1 MKIPQREDVVG
12 LEAPRTQ
19 PGKAVGP
26 VEGSLGDSYIT
37 AMRGMS
43 KELNELSA
51 LQFDLAKNAMEGQI
65 NSFDIYVNARTKQYN
80 EELSLATSN
89 EQITK
94 LLGDYERDIANT
106 GTEMLGEKNYQ
117 GWYNA
122 KGGVTLAGSVY
133 AANVSNA
140 QLQIKLNNERLD
152 NQGRELNTLA
162 GTAQTAEERQKY
174 IDQYYDILKK
184 NVANGTITEA
194 QLQEKKQQFN
204 YDLTTSMVIKSM
216 EDNPEET
223 ANKLRNDKNFAP
235 ILTFPDRLR
244 LAEQAESIS
253 FRRQGTA
260 KGQRVKDSLNIW
272 VPLYQAPAMA
282 GLSEDK
288 ATGKYTIE
296 TEIPYYNEQGKK
308 VGILHGSY
316 NDIARQVYDIST
328 RNENQLRYVMQA
340 LYKQAGKNVPLS
352 EISMDD
358 ARSFRKEM
366 RSDYISE
373 ENTPQY
379 RTFKAKDE
387 YIQTQFNED
396 SIYHDY
402 QGNPRLAKGTDFLDQ
417 YKASN
422 LKSLKEYGV
431 LVDRIGKIN
440 EMLNNNATAVYLNE
454 NDSDYV
460 AYWDKRSNYTDAL
473 IYSIQ
478 NNKVAKQKKQWE
490 KEMVSFMKPILD
502 KIDSN
507 YPGFDTDRKKNLF
520 VTSFLEQNDATTFF
534 NKEDKN
540 SYYLINKD
548 NSTAARN
555 SIKQSLI
562 AAGISDPESY
572 IPSDVKIKSDLQLNL
587 TKARPFAY
595 MQDVLN
601 EYSKQQK
608 SRN

>member
-1 MKIPQREDVVG
+1 MKIPQREDQVQ
-12 LEAPRTQ
+12 LDAPRTQ
-19 PGKAVGP
+19 AGRAVQP
-26 VEGSLGDSYIT
+26 VEGSLGDSYIA

-80 EELSLATSN
+80 EELALARNN
-89 EQITK
+89 EQINK
-94 LLGDYERDIANT
+94 LLGDYQRDIANT
-106 GTEMLGEKNYQ
+106 GTEMLGNNLYQ
-117 GWYNA
+117 NWYNA
-122 KGGVTLAGSVY
+122 KGGTTIAGSVY
-133 AANVSNA
+133 AANLSNA

-152 NQGRELNTLA
+152 AQGRELLTQA
-162 GTAQTAEERQKY
+162 GTAETPEQREERVK
-174 IDQYYDILKK
+174 QYYDILKR
-184 NVANGTITEA
+184 NVDNGTITEA
-194 QLQEKKQQFN
+194 TAFEKKQNFN
-204 YDLTTSMVIKSM
+204 YQLTTSLVIKSM
-216 EDNPEET
+216 EDEPEET
-223 ANKLRNDKNFAP
+223 AKKLRTDENFAP
-235 ILTFPDRLR
+235 QLTFTDRLR
-244 LAEQAESIS
+244 LAEQAEAIAYK
-253 FRRQGTA
+253 RQGTA

-379 RTFKAKDE
+379 RTFKAKDA
-387 YIQTQFNED
+387 YIQTLFNED
-396 SIYHDY
+396 SFY
-402 QGNPRLAKGTDFLDQ
+402 QDDKGNSHLAKGTDFLDQ
-417 YKASN
+417 YKDGN

-431 LVDRIGKIN
+431 IVDRIGKIN
-440 EMLNNNATAVYLNE
+440 EMLNNNTTAVYLNE

-460 AYWDKRSNYTDAL
+460 AYWDKRNNYTDAL

-478 NNKVAKQKKQWE
+478 NNKVAKPKKQWE

-520 VTSFLEQNDATTFF
+520 VTAFLEQNDATTFF
-534 NKEDKN
+534 NKDDKN
-540 SYYLINKD
+540 SYYLRNKD

-562 AAGISDPESY
+562 VAGISDPESY

-601 EYSKQQK
+601 EYAKQQK
-608 SRN
+608 SGN